1 MISGNLAVDIGSS
14 YIKIICGNGRK
25 VKFCG
30 LVKTPDG
37 SAKDGSIN
45 DITKVRETIENFLN
59 QNNIK
64 ASNISYTIN
73 GQDMV
78 IRHTVIP
85 IMEKS
90 NIEKTIEWE
99 MGQYLPE
106 NGLNYYISYE
116 IIEKI
121 NTKEKKACKVLA
133 AAAPKAK
140 IDKYVELT
148 EALRLKLKAIDVNAN
163 CISRVFGHNS
173 KSHKEKENIA
183 IIDIGYK
190 SSSITILDRGKLF
203 IEKEISF
210 GIEDAVGIVSK
221 KLNINHEEAYT
232 YLFEGM
238 NISSID
244 QNNDAQLG
252 VQILFEDAFST
263 FEKVIQFY
271 SSENLQQK
279 IDKVYITGGGSE
291 LLGIDV
297 YANNYM
303 NLPVLMIDQS
313 LLDSI
318 GIKIPDNCDVNIYIN
333 TIGLMLRK
341 E

>member
-1 MISGNLAVDIGSS
+1 MVSGSLAVDIGSS
-14 YIKIICGNGRK
+14 YIKIICGNGRR

-45 DITKVRETIENFLN
+45 DIAKVRETIENFLN

-64 ASNISYTIN
+64 ASEISYTIN

-133 AAAPKAK
+133 AAAPRAK

-148 EALRLKLKAIDVNAN
+148 EALKLKLKAIDVNAN
-163 CISRVFGHNS
+163 CISRVFSHNS
-173 KSHKEKENIA
+173 KSHKEKREF
-183 IIDIGYK
+183 
-190 SSSITILDRGKLF
+190 S
-203 IEKEISF
+203 
-210 GIEDAVGIVSK
+210 
-221 KLNINHEEAYT
+221 NHRYR
-232 YLFEGM
+232 L
-238 NISSID
+238 
-244 QNNDAQLG
+244 
-252 VQILFEDAFST
+252 
-263 FEKVIQFY
+263 
-271 SSENLQQK
+271 
-279 IDKVYITGGGSE
+279 
-291 LLGIDV
+291 
-297 YANNYM
+297 
-303 NLPVLMIDQS
+303 
-313 LLDSI
+313 
-318 GIKIPDNCDVNIYIN
+318 
-333 TIGLMLRK
+333 
-341 E
+341 

>member
-1 MISGNLAVDIGSS
+1 MPNGSLAVDIGSS
-14 YIKIICGNGRK
+14 YIKIICGNGKK

-30 LVKTPDG
+30 LVKTPEG
-37 SAKDGSIN
+37 SVKDGSIN
-45 DITKVRETIENFLN
+45 DITKVKETIENFLA

-64 ASNISYTIN
+64 ATEVSYTIS

-78 IRHTVIP
+78 IRHTEIP
-85 IMEKS
+85 IMEKN

-121 NTKEKKACKVLA
+121 NTKEKKTCKVLA

-163 CISRVFGHNS
+163 CISRVFSHNS
-173 KSHKEKENIA
+173 RSQKEKENIA

-190 SSSITILDRGKLF
+190 SSSITVLDRGKLF

-210 GIEDAVGIVSK
+210 GIEDAVNVISK
-221 KLNINHEEAYT
+221 KLSFNHEEAYS
-232 YLFEGM
+232 YLFESM

-244 QNNDAQLG
+244 QGNDAQLG

-279 IDKVYITGGGSE
+279 IDKIYITGGGSE
-291 LLGIDV
+291 LIGIDAYV
-297 YANNYM
+297 NSYM
-303 NLPVLMIDQS
+303 NLPVLMINQS
-313 LLDSI
+313 LLNSI